1 MGSTMKLSLAIKFNL
16 VFIAIF
22 AIGLSAAGIVAN
34 HVLQQQSLDETRH
47 DANVLMSAAEAM
59 QNYTAQHITPLLSTQ
74 IQYSFVPESVPAFS
88 AIEMLNTLQGAFP
101 NFSYR
106 STMLNPTNL
115 RDRPTDWE
123 TEVIAHLHDKPV
135 LKEVTGERRTPG
147 GEHLLFLA
155 RPSRITDAA
164 CMQCHSTPSAA
175 PRTMLDKYGPAN
187 GFGWTM
193 NDVIGAEFVSVPMSE
208 SIARGRALWRSFMT
222 ALSVV
227 FAVVLVVLNV
237 MVHVLVTRRLQA
249 LSRAADEVSLGKLG
263 EVDLPTRGSDEIASL
278 AVSFGR
284 MRTSLV
290 TAFEILDET
299 GAAATVPHGLQP

>member
-1 MGSTMKLSLAIKFNL
+1 MKLSLAIKFNL
-16 VFIAIF
+16 VFVAIF
-22 AIGLSAAGIVAN
+22 AIGLTAAGIVADR
-34 HVLQQQSLDETRH
+34 VLQQQALDETRH

-88 AIEMLNTLQGAFP
+88 AIEMLNTLQGTFP

-106 STMLNPTNL
+106 STMVNPTNP
-115 RDRPTDWE
+115 RDRPSDWE
-123 TEVIAHLHDKPV
+123 AEVIAHLHDQPA
-135 LKEVTGERRTPG
+135 LQEVTGQRRTPG

-155 RPSRITDAA
+155 RPSRITDSS
-164 CMQCHSTPSAA
+164 CMQCHSTPAAA

-187 GFGWTM
+187 GFGWKM

-208 SIARGRALWRSFMT
+208 SIARGRALWRSFMA

-227 FAVVLVVLNV
+227 FAVVLIVLNV
-237 MVHVLVTRRLQA
+237 MVHLLVTRRLQA
-249 LSRAADEVSLGKLG
+249 LSRAADEVSLGQLG
-263 EVDLPTRGSDEIASL
+263 EVALPTRGSDEIASL

-299 GAAATVPHGLQP
+299 GAGDTAPPGSRP

>member
-1 MGSTMKLSLAIKFNL
+1 MNLSLAIKFNL
-16 VFIAIF
+16 VFVAIF
-22 AIGLSAAGIVAN
+22 AIGLTAAGVVADR
-34 HVLQQQSLDETRH
+34 VLQQQALDETRH

-59 QNYTAQHITPLLSTQ
+59 QNYTAKHITPLLSTQ

-88 AIEMLNTLQGAFP
+88 AIEMLNTLQSAFP

-106 STMLNPTNL
+106 STMLNPTNP

-123 TEVIAHLHDKPV
+123 TEVIAHLHDQPA
-135 LKEVTGERRTPG
+135 LKEITGQRQTPG
-147 GEHLLFLA
+147 GDHLLFLA
-155 RPSRITDAA
+155 RPSSINDST

-187 GFGWTM
+187 GFGWKLH
-193 NDVIGAEFVSVPMSE
+193 DVIGAEFVSVPMSE
-208 SIARGRALWRSFMT
+208 SIARGRALWRSFME

-227 FAVVLVVLNV
+227 FAVVLIVLNV
-237 MVHVLVTRRLQA
+237 MVHFLVTRRLQA

-263 EVDLPTRGSDEIASL
+263 EVELPTRGSDEIASL
-278 AVSFGR
+278 AVSFDR

-290 TAFEILDET
+290 TAFSILDEA
-299 GAAATVPHGLQP
+299 GAAETVPPGARS

>member
-1 MGSTMKLSLAIKFNL
+1 MKLSLAIKFNL
-16 VFIAIF
+16 VFVAIF
-22 AIGLSAAGIVAN
+22 AIGLTAAGIVADR
-34 HVLQQQSLDETRH
+34 VLQQQALDETRH

-59 QNYTAQHITPLLSTQ
+59 QNYTARHITPLLSTQ

-88 AIEMLNTLQGAFP
+88 AIEMLNTLQSTFP

-106 STMLNPTNL
+106 STMVNPTNP

-123 TEVIAHLHDKPV
+123 SEVIAHLHDQPA
-135 LKEVTGERRTPG
+135 LKEITGQRHTPG

-155 RPSRITDAA
+155 RPSSITDST

-187 GFGWTM
+187 GFDWKM

-208 SIARGRALWRSFMT
+208 SIARGRVLWRSFME

-227 FAVVLVVLNV
+227 FAVVLIVLNV
-237 MVHVLVTRRLQA
+237 MVHFLVTRRLQT

-263 EVDLPTRGSDEIASL
+263 EVDLPTHGSDEIASL

-299 GAAATVPHGLQP
+299 GSAETVPPGARP